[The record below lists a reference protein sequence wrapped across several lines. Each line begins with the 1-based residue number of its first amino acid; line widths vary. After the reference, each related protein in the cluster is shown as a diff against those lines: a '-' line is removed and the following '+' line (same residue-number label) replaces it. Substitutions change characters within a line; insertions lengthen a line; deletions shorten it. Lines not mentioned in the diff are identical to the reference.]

1 MRFGFVQILLLFLV
15 IPSTAAVIYVFYLL
29 IKALRK
35 YTKSESVRKAKAE
48 DAKNARRS
56 SEKTPDG
63 LQNDA
68 GICGRNPGREPSGG
82 FQMGKRCVR
91 SQHHESDGAG

>member
-1 MRFGFVQILLLFLV
+1 MRFGFVQILLLLLV
-15 IPSTAAVIYVFYLL
+15 FPSTAAVIYVIYLL
-29 IKALRK
+29 IMALAEVYEVGTGK
-35 YTKSESVRKAKAE
+35 KGKSGRRE
-48 DAKNARRS
+48 NTRRS

-82 FQMGKRCVR
+82 FQMGKRRVR
-91 SQHHESDGAG
+91 SQHH